1 MINFN
6 KVYIIAEAGVNHN
19 GSFKLAK
26 KLIIEAK
33 KAGADAIKFQS
44 FSADNLAVKN
54 SPLAEYQKKVANK
67 KLTHYQMLK
76 KLELK
81 NDDFRKL
88 NEITKKLKID
98 FISTPFDVNSAK
110 FLNSL
115 KVKFFKTASPDLS
128 DYYLHKYLSST
139 KKKIIIST
147 GMSTIAEIKKCLKVY
162 KKKNII
168 LMHCVS
174 SYPAPD
180 KSLNLKSLKLLKNL
194 CSEIGFSDHSL
205 DNTASTI
212 AVSLGAKVIEKHF
225 TLDNKMSGPDHS
237 FSLNPKKLTKFI
249 DQIRTT
255 EKMLGLAKKECQ
267 SVEKNVKKIS
277 VKSVV
282 AYRNIKKREKITL
295 NNICLKRPNFGISG
309 FDLKKIIGKRLNKKI
324 LKDQFIRFRDILN

>member
-6 KVYIIAEAGVNHN
+6 KVYVIAEAGVNHN

-33 KAGADAIKFQS
+33 KAGANAIKFQS
-44 FSADNLAVKN
+44 FVAENLAIKN
-54 SPLAEYQKKVANK
+54 SPLAEYQKRNANK

-81 NDDFRKL
+81 KDDFRKL
-88 NEITKKLKID
+88 NKISKKLKID
-98 FISTPFDVNSAK
+98 FISTPFDINSAK
-110 FLNSL
+110 FLHSL

-139 KKKIIIST
+139 NKKVIIST
-147 GMSTIAEIKKCLKVY
+147 GMSSITEIKKCLKFY

-180 KSLNLKSLKLLKNL
+180 ESLNLKCLKLLKNL

-205 DNTASTI
+205 DNTASTA

-225 TLDNKMSGPDHS
+225 TLNNKMKGPDHF
-237 FSLNPKKLTKFI
+237 FSLNPKKLKEFI

-255 EKMLGLAKKECQ
+255 EKMLGLKKKVCQ
-267 SVEKNVKKIS
+267 PEERNVKKIS

-282 AYRNIKKREKITL
+282 AYRNLKKGEKITL
-295 NNICLKRPNFGISG
+295 TNICLKRPNSGISG
-309 FDLKKIIGKRLNKKI
+309 FDLKKIIGKKLNKKI